1 LAGASF
7 QPKRKE
13 TAMPDAATVQG
24 LIDAVEAGRFVEAIE
39 AYYATE
45 ASMQENGDAPR
56 LGIAALVENE
66 TRLLGV
72 FKSIRGRSL
81 GPALVEGDRVAI
93 NWAFDFERQD
103 GTKAHM
109 EEVAW
114 QRWQGGKVVEERFF
128 YDPRQLQPAS

>member
-1 LAGASF
+1 
-7 QPKRKE
+7 
-13 TAMPDAATVQG
+13 MPAAATVQG
-24 LIDAVEAGRFVEAIE
+24 LIDAVEAGRFVEAIQ
-39 AYYATE
+39 AYYAPQ
-45 ASMQENGDAPR
+45 ASMQENRDAPR
-56 LGIAALVENE
+56 QGMAALVENE

-72 FKSIRGRSL
+72 FKSIKGRSR

-103 GTKAHM
+103 GTSAHM

-114 QRWQGGKVVEERFF
+114 QRWQGEKVVEERFF